1 MALADFIKTWT
12 VLPDP
17 TGELKGHKVEISVMI
32 ADTNYVAI
40 DCQSDCTGAHAFN
53 IGKYRAASNSI
64 AGGTFMITIQMG
76 IPNVITFSSS
86 LTDALPGSWTAN
98 DSGGVGGQ
106 G

>member
-12 VLPDP
+12 VLANP
-17 TGELKGHKVEISVMI
+17 TGELPGHKVVISVMI

-40 DCQSDCTGAHAFN
+40 DCQDDDTGAHAFN
-53 IGKYRAASNSI
+53 VGKYRAASNSI

-76 IPNVITFSSS
+76 NPNVITFSG
-86 LTDALPGSWTAN
+86 LTNALPGSWTAN

-106 G
+106 V